1 MREMDWKTDIMLE
14 KLIEES
20 NLTSKQLKALLL
32 YSDNIEQRIVKNGY
46 VDFDGKR
53 ISKGVFYRILSQAKE
68 NVRKSVVTL
77 IIMSYTGLMDTS
89 QFSAIMQITDI
100 MMQIKGQDE
109 DATNALLEKLKAV
122 VNIRKRAK

>member
-1 MREMDWKTDIMLE
+1 MLE

-46 VDFDGKR
+46 VYFDGKR
-53 ISKGVFYRILSQAKE
+53 IPKGVFYRILSQAKE

-109 DATNALLEKLKAV
+109 DVTNALLEKLKAV

>member
-1 MREMDWKTDIMLE
+1 MREMDRKTDIMLE

-32 YSDNIEQRIVKNGY
+32 YSDNLEQRIVKNGY

-53 ISKGVFYRILSQAKE
+53 IPKGAFYRILSQAKE

-77 IIMSYTGLMDTS
+77 IIMSYTGLMDAS

-100 MMQIKGQDE
+100 MMQIKGQNE
-109 DATNALLEKLKAV
+109 DVTNALLEKFKAI

>member
-46 VDFDGKR
+46 VYFDGKR
-53 ISKGVFYRILSQAKE
+53 IPKGVFYRILSQAKE

-109 DATNALLEKLKAV
+109 DVTNALLEKLKAV

>member
-53 ISKGVFYRILSQAKE
+53 IPKGVFYRILSQAKE

-109 DATNALLEKLKAV
+109 DVTNALLEKLKAV

>member
-1 MREMDWKTDIMLE
+1 MREMARKTDIMLE
-14 KLIEES
+14 KLVKES

-46 VDFDGKR
+46 VDFDGKK
-53 ISKGVFYRILSQAKE
+53 IPKGVFYRILSQAKE

-109 DATNALLEKLKAV
+109 DVTNALLEKLKAI

>member
-109 DATNALLEKLKAV
+109 DVTNALLEKLKAV

>member
-53 ISKGVFYRILSQAKE
+53 IPKGVFYRILSQAKE

-109 DATNALLEKLKAV
+109 DVTNALLEKLKAV
-122 VNIRKRAK
+122 VNSRKRAK